1 MGIYGENP
9 VKPLSGEAVKLKIYA
24 TNPISSGDVVLLK
37 AVCDPLGI
45 STREENGALITAP
58 ASAGD
63 QITIIK
69 KAQELNLSVA
79 LYNAAPSKVTITVD
93 SLRVRTGPGVDEYTQ
108 VGSVKKG
115 DVLEAVQIRDG
126 WAYVVTGEK
135 DGWVCLGEDGQVY
148 AKAV

>member
-1 MGIYGENP
+1 M
-9 VKPLSGEAVKLKIYA
+9 
-24 TNPISSGDVVLLK
+24 
-37 AVCDPLGI
+37 
-45 STREENGALITAP
+45 
-58 ASAGD
+58 
-63 QITIIK
+63 
-69 KAQELNLSVA
+69 NLSVA

>member
-1 MGIYGENP
+1 M
-9 VKPLSGEAVKLKIYA
+9 
-24 TNPISSGDVVLLK
+24 
-37 AVCDPLGI
+37 
-45 STREENGALITAP
+45 
-58 ASAGD
+58 
-63 QITIIK
+63 
-69 KAQELNLSVA
+69 
-79 LYNAAPSKVTITVD
+79 
-93 SLRVRTGPGVDEYTQ
+93 RTGPGVDEYTQ